1 MDTDANSK
9 MDSSSSVVCDAAL
22 LLVIGEPHSDEHK
35 SLILA
40 EVTKG
45 EALVFTVHWFW
56 LQKIRRFFP
65 IFYSNLS
72 K

>member
-1 MDTDANSK
+1 MDSVDANSM
-9 MDSSSSVVCDAAL
+9 MDSQSAPACGAAL

-45 EALVFTVHWFW
+45 ESHCFHFYTE
-56 LQKIRRFFP
+56 IRFH
-65 IFYSNLS
+65 FYTEIQAELNW
-72 K
+72 

>member
-1 MDTDANSK
+1 MDTDANS
-9 MDSSSSVVCDAAL
+9 MMNSSSSVVCDAAL

-45 EALVFTVHWFW
+45 E
-56 LQKIRRFFP
+56 R
-65 IFYSNLS
+65 
-72 K
+72 

>member
-1 MDTDANSK
+1 MDIADANSK
-9 MDSSSSVVCDAAL
+9 MDSHSANVHNAAL

-45 EALVFTVHWFW
+45 EAFVVGKRT
-56 LQKIRRFFP
+56 FF
-65 IFYSNLS
+65 
-72 K
+72 

>member
-1 MDTDANSK
+1 MDITDANSK
-9 MDSSSSVVCDAAL
+9 MDSQSAPACGAAL

-45 EALVFTVHWFW
+45 
-56 LQKIRRFFP
+56 KIFFLHFP
-65 IFYSNLS
+65 TLT
-72 K
+72 

>member
-1 MDTDANSK
+1 MDIADANSK
-9 MDSSSSVVCDAAL
+9 MDSHTAPASGAAL

-45 EALVFTVHWFW
+45 ELCLFFCT
-56 LQKIRRFFP
+56 KIIAVGP
-65 IFYSNLS
+65 GVSLITI
-72 K
+72 

>member
-1 MDTDANSK
+1 

-45 EALVFTVHWFW
+45 EALVFTGFVLEEFSP
-56 LQKIRRFFP
+56 FP
-65 IFYSNLS
+65 NFSVISL